1 MMTFSLQVVWIT
13 ANDEVNKRVF
23 HVSNCDNIGEA
34 VTCIGDEIQTDEA
47 FAGTKD
53 IIVTTEIGD

>member
-13 ANDEVNKRVF
+13 ANDEVEKRIF
-23 HVSNCDNIGEA
+23 HVSDCDNIGEA
-34 VTCIGDEIQTDEA
+34 VTSIGDAIQADEA

-53 IIVTTEIGD
+53 IIISTEIHD